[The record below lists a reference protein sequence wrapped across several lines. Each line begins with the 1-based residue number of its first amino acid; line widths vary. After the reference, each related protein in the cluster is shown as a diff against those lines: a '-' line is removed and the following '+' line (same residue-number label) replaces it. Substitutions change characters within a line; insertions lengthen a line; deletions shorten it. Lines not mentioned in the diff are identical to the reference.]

1 MKEVKRMEDFWNEE
15 NRRRMRKDITALT
28 EEGNKNND
36 ETYEKIY
43 KNAFEKGID
52 TYCGLLNTWIDN
64 HNWYDIRYT
73 VKNKKYREMLL
84 KDCPMAEEKNTDTLA
99 DFFKEE
105 FEIKRQADHFNEL
118 ADEMASHDDA
128 TLRED
133 YDTEGLKA
141 GMDDFFRLMKALI
154 HENKIEELARAAA
167 DEKYRDKLMKK
178 YHISMVLPEWLQE
191 E

>member
-1 MKEVKRMEDFWNEE
+1 MMEDFWNEE
-15 NRRRMRKDITALT
+15 NRQRMRKDIAALT
-28 EEGNKNND
+28 GVGNKENN
-36 ETYEKIY
+36 EIYEKIF

-64 HNWYDIRYT
+64 HNWYDIRYA

-99 DFFKEE
+99 DFFKNE
-105 FEIKRQADHFNEL
+105 FEIKRQAHNFNEL

-141 GMDDFFRLMKALI
+141 GMDDFFKLMKALI
-154 HENKIEELARAAA
+154 DENKIEELARAVE
-167 DEKYRDKLMKK
+167 DEKYRDELMEK
-178 YHISMVLPEWLQE
+178 YHISMVLPEWLLE